1 VNHLQAAGF
10 SVETQNV
17 EKYDDLQVHDK
28 VPASV
33 LSCHTAK
40 VGKYTVEG
48 HVPAAV
54 IERLLREKPKD
65 VAGIGVAGMPA
76 GSPGMESRTPVAYKV
91 MAWRPSGETFVYAT
105 VGPDGTISRERK

>member
-1 VNHLQAAGF
+1 MKHLQAAGF
-10 SVETQNV
+10 SVETEDVKN
-17 EKYDDLQVHDK
+17 YDDLQTHDK

-40 VGKYTVEG
+40 VGRYTVEG

-54 IERLLREKPKD
+54 IKLLLREKPKD

-76 GSPGMESRTPVAYKV
+76 GAPGMESPTPVAYTV
-91 MAWRPSGETFVYAT
+91 MAWRPSGATFVYAT
-105 VGPDGTISRERK
+105 VAPDGTISRKRK

>member
-1 VNHLQAAGF
+1 MK
-10 SVETQNV
+10 S
-17 EKYDDLQVHDK
+17 DK

-48 HVPAAV
+48 HVPAVV
-54 IERLLREKPKD
+54 IQRLLREKPKD

-76 GSPGMESRTPVAYKV
+76 GSPGMESRTPVKYNV

-105 VGPDGTISRERK
+105 VAADSTVSHKRE